1 MDRSLLEKKQ
11 RKKIKALK
19 KKLAKQEAIS
29 RTKPEKT
36 EDLDDVVKSEIEKMK
51 INKEPAGPPVQIKE
65 EEPAAEE
72 EESTSE
78 EDKVAEP
85 ASDDVV
91 TSTEVLDAT
100 KEAVADDKKKKPSRR
115 AGGGDFGAAYQE
127 LYVQLCTRMLTRI
140 YRYFQKLYNKSKSE
154 EEFRKKLA
162 GIQNWNKLDIN
173 RRAKEIVEQ
182 YPDTEVYFRYAYAA
196 NTMLM
201 SVVVQKDE
209 NSEEIEVEVPKFSDF
224 IQKCYLESARILYDN
239 VGVLNP
245 DLPDKDRLAIRTE
258 LYSAYGNAV
267 ATALRMMVP
276 LETIAPKM
284 ENRERFDDVADSSEG
299 EEESESESE
308 SEEDSEDDSDED
320 GSEEDDSDEDSEDD
334 SDDEDDSE
342 EDSDEDTETG
352 FQKLKSVP
360 ISKKTLQE
368 EDSNPFE

>member
-19 KKLAKQEAIS
+19 KKLEKQEAVN
-29 RTKPEKT
+29 RFKPEKA
-36 EDLDDVVKSEIEKMK
+36 EDLDDVVKSEIDKMK

-65 EEPAAEE
+65 EEPVTDEE
-72 EESTSE
+72 EDSTS
-78 EDKVAEP
+78 DVVSP
-85 ASDDVV
+85 PVVDDVV

-100 KEAVADDKKKKPSRR
+100 KEVVADDKKKKPSRR

-182 YPDTEVYFRYAYAA
+182 YPDTEIYFRYAYAA

-276 LETIAPKM
+276 LETIAPKL

-308 SEEDSEDDSDED
+308 SDEEDDSEEGSEDD
-320 GSEEDDSDEDSEDD
+320 GSEEDDSEEESDDDSED
-334 SDDEDDSE
+334 EDDD
-342 EDSDEDTETG
+342 DSDEDTETG
-352 FQKLKSVP
+352 FEKLKSVP
-360 ISKKTLQE
+360 ISKKTLQQ
-368 EDSNPFE
+368 EDNPFE

>member
-11 RKKIKALK
+11 RKKIKLLK
-19 KKLAKQEAIS
+19 KKLLKQEAVS
-29 RTKPEKT
+29 RTKPEKA
-36 EDLDDVVKSEIEKMK
+36 EDLDDVVKSEIAKMN
-51 INKEPAGPPVQIKE
+51 INKEPAGPPVEIKE
-65 EEPAAEE
+65 EPTPDAEDSLSDEASEP
-72 EESTSE
+72 
-78 EDKVAEP
+78 
-85 ASDDVV
+85 SDDVV

-100 KEAVADDKKKKPSRR
+100 KEAVDDDKKKKPSRR

-162 GIQNWNKLDIN
+162 GIQNWNRLDIN

-201 SVVVQKDE
+201 SVIVQKDE

-245 DLPDKDRLAIRTE
+245 DLSDKDRLAIRTE

-276 LETIAPKM
+276 LETIAPKL

-308 SEEDSEDDSDED
+308 SESEGDSDDEGDSNSDSSDDSGED
-320 GSEEDDSDEDSEDD
+320 DD
-334 SDDEDDSE
+334 SDDEDSDE

-368 EDSNPFE
+368 EDNPFQ